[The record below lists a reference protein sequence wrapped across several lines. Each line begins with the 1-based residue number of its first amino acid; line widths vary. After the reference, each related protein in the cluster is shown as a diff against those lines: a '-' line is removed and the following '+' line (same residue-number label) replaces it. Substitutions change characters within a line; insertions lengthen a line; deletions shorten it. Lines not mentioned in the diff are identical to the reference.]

1 MSQKI
6 LLYRIKADSPEFA
19 CEKVKELVIPKVDL
33 GLSNEEETVVAQVL
47 TILNEFVKE
56 RMEKGERLSFFDV
69 LEDENLK
76 IIIYSPPYPYKLTI
90 ISSNL

>member
-19 CEKVKELVIPKVDL
+19 CEKAKELVIPKVDL
-33 GLSNEEETVVAQVL
+33 GLSNEEEIVVAQVL

-56 RMEKGERLSFFDV
+56 RM
-69 LEDENLK
+69 
-76 IIIYSPPYPYKLTI
+76 
-90 ISSNL
+90 

>member
-19 CEKVKELVIPKVDL
+19 CKKAKELLIPKVDL
-33 GLSNEEETVVAQVL
+33 GLSNEEEIVVAQVL

-56 RMEKGERLSFFDV
+56 RMEKGERLSYFDI

-76 IIIYSPPYPYKLTI
+76 II
-90 ISSNL
+90 